1 MSPEKTGF
9 RKNLSPKKT
18 AFTIVQNMNAIEL
31 LQILQGEFFQKL
43 KKMNGLIQR
52 QILFPDAPKAIKVAI
67 GMRRTGKTTFLYQ
80 KINELVA
87 SGIEQ
92 NSILYLN
99 CEDDRLQPM
108 NAQSLS
114 SIIDAFYVLYPDN
127 FNRKCHLF
135 LDEIQSVEG
144 WSTIVRRLHDTKEVE
159 LYLTGSSAKLLSKE
173 IATSLRGR
181 SLAIEIWPFS
191 FREFLKTQPI
201 AEKSKYFDAK
211 RRAELMRS
219 FENYLSD
226 GGFPGVVGLK
236 EVEKHQTLQEYLQ
249 VALYRDIAER
259 HQVHNLVALKA
270 TIQLML
276 HNVARPFSIS
286 KLHNTLKDQ
295 GISLSRETL
304 HEYASYI
311 EDAYL
316 AFSVPLFS
324 HSVHKTQTNPKKLYG
339 IDSGLVRSITLDY
352 ERDLGRLFENIVYLD
367 LRRQGYTVSYY
378 LTQERY
384 EVDFLAETARGEKHL
399 FQVAWDIE
407 NEDTKL
413 REMRALEAAKNEL
426 KIAGELITL
435 ETYLATHKNF
445 A

>member
-1 MSPEKTGF
+1 MDT
-9 RKNLSPKKT
+9 T
-18 AFTIVQNMNAIEL
+18 EL

-43 KKMNGLIQR
+43 GKMKGLIPR
-52 QILFPDAPKAIKVAI
+52 NVCFPNAPKAIKVAI

-80 KINELVA
+80 KINELI
-87 SGIEQ
+87 SNGIEK

-99 CEDDRLQPM
+99 CEDDRLQPI
-108 NAQSLS
+108 NTQSLS
-114 SIIDAFYVLYPDN
+114 SIIDAFYALYPDN

-135 LDEIQSVEG
+135 LDEIQSVAG
-144 WSTIVRRLHDTKEVE
+144 WSTIVRRLHDTKDVE

-191 FREFLKTQPI
+191 FNEFIKTQPI
-201 AEKSKYFDAK
+201 AQKSEYLDAK
-211 RRAELMRS
+211 RRTELMRA
-219 FENYLSD
+219 FQNYLSN

-236 EVEKHQTLQEYLQ
+236 EAERHQTLQEYLQ

-259 HQVHNLVALKA
+259 HQVHNLAALKA

-286 KLHNTLKDQ
+286 KLQNTLREQ
-295 GISLSRETL
+295 GIALSRETL

-324 HSVHKTQTNPKKLYG
+324 DSVRKMQTNPKKLYG
-339 IDSGLVRSITLDY
+339 IDPGLVRSITLDY

-367 LRRQGYTVSYY
+367 LRRQGYAVSYY
-378 LTQERY
+378 LTQERH
-384 EVDFLAETARGEKHL
+384 EVDFLAETPRGEKHL
-399 FQVAWDIE
+399 FQVTWMVE
-407 NEDTKL
+407 NKETEL
-413 REMRALEAAKNEL
+413 REMRALESAKKEL
-426 KIAGELITL
+426 GINGELITID
-435 ETYLATHKNF
+435 TYLAKT
-445 A
+445 